1 MSTLYIDRKNLSLSV
16 EHDALIFREGDK
28 RINTVPLNVLE
39 RICIKGETRLGTS
52 VLAKLGEKGIG
63 LLVLNGRM
71 QKPNIILPCPKTDSR
86 RRIAQYQIISTPKYS
101 LKIAK

>member
-63 LLVLNGRM
+63 LLVLSGRM
-71 QKPNIILPCPKTDSR
+71 QKPISYFLVSKKTAAVASPNTR
-86 RRIAQYQIISTPKYS
+86 LSAHPNT
-101 LKIAK
+101 A